1 MKQTRTVKSA
11 CRMCHGICQVLV
23 HLEDDRVVKIT
34 GDPESP
40 ISRGYLC
47 PKGAAA
53 PELLYH
59 PDRILSPL
67 KRAGR
72 RGENRWIPIP
82 WDDALDEIA
91 CRFKTIKE
99 ESGAEYVGM
108 TQGTGRPYENI
119 YNRFANAFGTPNFTA
134 PAHICYLPR
143 ILVNLFSM
151 GFPLMP
157 VCDVRPHEGSS
168 DPECIVIWGCNLTG
182 PLGHDSGDCMC
193 GGLLSKAIKK
203 ARKVIVIDPRR
214 INPAEKADHWLQVR
228 PGTDGALAL
237 AMINV
242 IISENLIHHDF
253 VDNYTI
259 GFDRLSRHVEPF
271 TPDWAEPITGVS
283 AFDIRAAA
291 RTYATSSPACI
302 QWGNGLDQSAC
313 NFQTSRSVMFLRALT
328 GNLDVPGGDFF
339 PTWPRHMHHKS
350 PFVDINF
357 SGLEYIPTEK
367 LERKVD
373 HGLYPLMPTVH
384 QPAFWRSIVTGDP
397 YRMRAVWIM
406 SSNPLLT
413 ATHSFE
419 TEEALKKLEFIV
431 VSDFFLTPTAQ
442 YADIILPAST
452 WLEYDEA
459 HTTGG
464 NTYAIVAERKVAQV
478 GDTRNDQDVIIDL
491 AHRLGL
497 HEAFPWRNLRELN
510 KWMIKGSGMNFDEFL
525 DRGIYI
531 PAQRYYKYKTDPE
544 FFNTTS
550 HKFEIYSETLGGM
563 GISPLPVY
571 REPPQTPLSKP
582 DLAKEFPLTL
592 MAGVKMKAFFHSEG
606 RQLASLRKINPD
618 PQMEIHPDTA
628 ADLGIGEGDWV
639 WIETQ
644 VSRVKMRAKLF
655 DGIAPDVVSAQHGW
669 WFPEEEPPAYGWKK
683 SSANLLF
690 GDTDYDPDT
699 GSESLKN
706 GLCRVYPVSDNN

>member
-23 HLEDDRVVKIT
+23 HLEDDRVVKIS

-67 KRAGR
+67 KRAGK

-157 VCDVRPHEGSS
+157 VCDIRPHEGSS

-193 GGLLSKAIKK
+193 GGLLSRAIKK

-253 VDNYTI
+253 VNNYTI

-271 TPDWAEPITGVS
+271 TPEWAEPITGVS
-283 AFDIRAAA
+283 ASDIRAAA

>member
-271 TPDWAEPITGVS
+271 TPDWGEPITGVS

-373 HGLYPLMPTVH
+373 HGVYPLMPTVH

-431 VSDFFLTPTAQ
+431 VSDFFFTPTAQ

-497 HEAFPWRNLRELN
+497 HEAFPWWNLRELN
-510 KWMIKGSGMNFDEFL
+510 EWVIKGSGMNFDEFL

-531 PAQRYYKYKTDPE
+531 PAHRYYKYKTDPG
-544 FFNTTS
+544 FFNTPS
-550 HKFEIYSETLGGM
+550 HKFEIYSETLRVM

-606 RQLASLRKINPD
+606 RQLVSLRKINPD
-618 PQMEIHPDTA
+618 PQVEIHPDTA
-628 ADLGIGEGDWV
+628 ADLTIGEGDWV
-639 WIETQ
+639 WIESP

-669 WFPEEEPPAYGWKK
+669 WFPEEEPPVYGWKK